1 MKIEIHNMYK
11 KYQVDYFRRKQIFSD
26 FSLKLDS
33 EKINF
38 IVGDS
43 GTGKTTLL
51 NIIGLVEKMDRGVYY
66 FDGSPIKYKNKKE
79 ILKYRNSRIGYVHQE
94 AMLISKL
101 SVLDN
106 VLLPIYIGGKVN
118 GNAYTKAFGLLE
130 RLGIGNLKN
139 VIVEKLSSGEKQRVE
154 MARALINNPDVIIAD
169 EPTASLDAD
178 NARIIMREL
187 RQINTE
193 NNSMVV
199 VATHDNRILSL
210 KDNILSLESDVN
222 IR

>member
-1 MKIEIHNMYK
+1 MNIEIHNMYK
-11 KYQVDYFRRKQIFSD
+11 KYQVDYFRSKQIFSD
-26 FSLKLDS
+26 YSLKLDS

-101 SVLDN
+101 SVLDK

-139 VIVEKLSSGEKQRVE
+139 VIVEKLSGGEKQRVE

-199 VATHDNRILSL
+199 VATHDNRILSP

>member
-11 KYQVDYFRRKQIFSD
+11 KYQVDYFRSKQIFSD

-79 ILKYRNSRIGYVHQE
+79 ILKYKNSRIGYVHQE

-130 RLGIGNLKN
+130 RLGIGNIKN
-139 VIVEKLSSGEKQRVE
+139 VIVEKLSGGEKQRVE

-199 VATHDNRILSL
+199 VATHDNRILSP

>member
-11 KYQVDYFRRKQIFSD
+11 KYQVDYFQSKQIFSD
-26 FSLKLDS
+26 FSLEMNS

-139 VIVEKLSSGEKQRVE
+139 VIVEKLSGGEKQRVE

-199 VATHDNRILSL
+199 VATHDNRILSP
-210 KDNILSLESDVN
+210 KDNILSLESNVN
-222 IR
+222 IH

>member
-11 KYQVDYFRRKQIFSD
+11 KYQVDYFRSKKIFSD
-26 FSLKLDS
+26 YSLKLDS

-139 VIVEKLSSGEKQRVE
+139 VIVEKLSGGEKQRVE

-199 VATHDNRILSL
+199 VATHDNRILSP

>member
-11 KYQVDYFRRKQIFSD
+11 KYQVDYFRSKQIFSD
-26 FSLKLDS
+26 YSLKLDS

-139 VIVEKLSSGEKQRVE
+139 VIVEKLSGGEKQRVE

-199 VATHDNRILSL
+199 VATHDNRILSP

>member
-11 KYQVDYFRRKQIFSD
+11 KYQVDYFRSKQIFSD
-26 FSLKLDS
+26 HSLKLDS

-139 VIVEKLSSGEKQRVE
+139 VIVEKLSGGEKQRVE

-199 VATHDNRILSL
+199 VATHDNRILSP

>member
-11 KYQVDYFRRKQIFSD
+11 KYQVDYFQSKQIFSD
-26 FSLKLDS
+26 FSLEMDS

-118 GNAYTKAFGLLE
+118 DNAYTKAFGLLE

-139 VIVEKLSSGEKQRVE
+139 VIVEKLSGGEKQRVE

-199 VATHDNRILSL
+199 VATHDNRILSS
-210 KDNILSLESDVN
+210 KDNILSLESNVN
-222 IR
+222 MH

>member
-11 KYQVDYFRRKQIFSD
+11 KYQVDYFRSKQIFSD
-26 FSLKLDS
+26 YSLKLDS

-139 VIVEKLSSGEKQRVE
+139 VIVEKLSGGEKQRVE

-178 NARIIMREL
+178 NARIIVREL

-199 VATHDNRILSL
+199 VATHDNRILSP

>member
-11 KYQVDYFRRKQIFSD
+11 KYQVDYFRSKQIFSD
-26 FSLKLDS
+26 YSLKLDS

-118 GNAYTKAFGLLE
+118 GSAYTKAFGLLE

-139 VIVEKLSSGEKQRVE
+139 VIVEKLSGGEKQRVE

-199 VATHDNRILSL
+199 VATHDNRILSP

>member
-11 KYQVDYFRRKQIFSD
+11 KYQVDYFRSKQIFSD
-26 FSLKLDS
+26 YSLKLDS

-139 VIVEKLSSGEKQRVE
+139 VIVEKLSGGEKQRVE

-199 VATHDNRILSL
+199 VATHDNRILAP

>member
-66 FDGSPIKYKNKKE
+66 FDGSPIKNKKE

-139 VIVEKLSSGEKQRVE
+139 VIVEKLSGGEKQRVE

-199 VATHDNRILSL
+199 VATHDNRILSP

>member
-11 KYQVDYFRRKQIFSD
+11 KYQVDYFQSKQIFSD
-26 FSLKLDS
+26 FSLEMDS

-130 RLGIGNLKN
+130 RLGIGSLKN
-139 VIVEKLSSGEKQRVE
+139 VIVEKLSGGEKQRVE

-199 VATHDNRILSL
+199 VATHDNRILSP
-210 KDNILSLESDVN
+210 KDNILSLESNVN
-222 IR
+222 IH

>member
-11 KYQVDYFRRKQIFSD
+11 KYQVDYFQSKQIFSD
-26 FSLKLDS
+26 FSLEMDS

-139 VIVEKLSSGEKQRVE
+139 VIVEKLSGGEKQRVE

-199 VATHDNRILSL
+199 VATHDNRILSP
-210 KDNILSLESDVN
+210 KDNILSLESNVN
-222 IR
+222 MH

>member
-1 MKIEIHNMYK
+1 MKIEIYNMYK
-11 KYQVDYFRRKQIFSD
+11 KYQVDYFRSKQIFSD
-26 FSLKLDS
+26 YSLKLDS

-43 GTGKTTLL
+43 GIGKTTLL

-139 VIVEKLSSGEKQRVE
+139 VIVEKLSGGEKQRVE

-199 VATHDNRILSL
+199 VATHDNRILSP

>member
-11 KYQVDYFRRKQIFSD
+11 KYQVDYFRSKQIFSD
-26 FSLKLDS
+26 YSLKLDS

-106 VLLPIYIGGKVN
+106 VLLPIYIGGKVT

-139 VIVEKLSSGEKQRVE
+139 VIVEKLSGGEKQRVE

-199 VATHDNRILSL
+199 VATHDNRILSP

>member
-11 KYQVDYFRRKQIFSD
+11 KYQVDYFQSKQIFSD
-26 FSLKLDS
+26 FSLEMNS

-139 VIVEKLSSGEKQRVE
+139 VIVEKLSGGEKQRVE

-199 VATHDNRILSL
+199 VATHDNRILSP
-210 KDNILSLESDVN
+210 KDNILSLESNVN
-222 IR
+222 MH

>member
-11 KYQVDYFRRKQIFSD
+11 KYQVDYFRSKQIFSD

-130 RLGIGNLKN
+130 RQGIGNLKN
-139 VIVEKLSSGEKQRVE
+139 VIVEKLSGGEKQRVE

-199 VATHDNRILSL
+199 VATHDNRILSP

>member
-11 KYQVDYFRRKQIFSD
+11 KYQVDYFRSKQIFSD

-79 ILKYRNSRIGYVHQE
+79 ILKYKNSRIGYVHQE

-118 GNAYTKAFGLLE
+118 GNAYTRAFGLLE

-139 VIVEKLSSGEKQRVE
+139 VIVEKLSGGEKQRVE

-199 VATHDNRILSL
+199 VATHDNRILSP

>member
-11 KYQVDYFRRKQIFSD
+11 KYQVDYFRSKQIFSD
-26 FSLKLDS
+26 YSLKLDS

-66 FDGSPIKYKNKKE
+66 FDGSPIKYKNRKE

-139 VIVEKLSSGEKQRVE
+139 VIVEKLSGGEKQRVE

-199 VATHDNRILSL
+199 VATHDNRILSP

>member
-1 MKIEIHNMYK
+1 M
-11 KYQVDYFRRKQIFSD
+11 DYFRSKQIFSD
-26 FSLKLDS
+26 YSLKLDS

-139 VIVEKLSSGEKQRVE
+139 VIVEKLSGGEKQRVE

-199 VATHDNRILSL
+199 VATHDNRILSP

>member
-11 KYQVDYFRRKQIFSD
+11 KYQVDYFRSKQIFSD

-43 GTGKTTLL
+43 RNRKDNVIEYNRTCGKNGQGSLL
-51 NIIGLVEKMDRGVYY
+51 

-139 VIVEKLSSGEKQRVE
+139 VIVEKLSGGEKQRVE

-199 VATHDNRILSL
+199 VATHDNRILSP

>member
-11 KYQVDYFRRKQIFSD
+11 KYQVDYFRSKQIFSEY
-26 FSLKLDS
+26 SLKLDS

-139 VIVEKLSSGEKQRVE
+139 VIVEKLSGGEKQRVE

-199 VATHDNRILSL
+199 VATHDNRILSP

>member
-11 KYQVDYFRRKQIFSD
+11 KYQVDYFRSKQIFSD
-26 FSLKLDS
+26 YSLKLDS

-139 VIVEKLSSGEKQRVE
+139 VIVEKLSGGEKQRVE

-178 NARIIMREL
+178 NARIIMRDL

-199 VATHDNRILSL
+199 VATHDNRILSP

>member
-11 KYQVDYFRRKQIFSD
+11 KYQVDYFRSKQIFSD
-26 FSLKLDS
+26 YSLKLDS

-43 GTGKTTLL
+43 GIGKTTLL

-139 VIVEKLSSGEKQRVE
+139 VIVEKLSGGEKQRVE

-199 VATHDNRILSL
+199 VATHDNRILSP

>member
-1 MKIEIHNMYK
+1 MYK
-11 KYQVDYFRRKQIFSD
+11 KYQVDYFRSKQIFSD
-26 FSLKLDS
+26 YSLKLDS

-43 GTGKTTLL
+43 GIGKTTLL

-139 VIVEKLSSGEKQRVE
+139 VIVEKLSGGEKQRVE

-199 VATHDNRILSL
+199 VATHDNRILSP

>member
-11 KYQVDYFRRKQIFSD
+11 KYQVDYFRSKQIFSD
-26 FSLKLDS
+26 YSLKLDS

-79 ILKYRNSRIGYVHQE
+79 ILKYRNSRIGDVHQE

-139 VIVEKLSSGEKQRVE
+139 VIVEKLSGGEKQRVE

-199 VATHDNRILSL
+199 VATHDNRILSP

>member
-11 KYQVDYFRRKQIFSD
+11 KYQVDYFRSKQIFSD
-26 FSLKLDS
+26 YSLKLDS

-139 VIVEKLSSGEKQRVE
+139 VIVEKLSGGEKQRVE

-199 VATHDNRILSL
+199 VATHDNRILSP
-210 KDNILSLESDVN
+210 KDNILSLERDVN

>member
-11 KYQVDYFRRKQIFSD
+11 KYQVDYFRSKQIFSD

-139 VIVEKLSSGEKQRVE
+139 VIVEKLSGGEKQRVE

-178 NARIIMREL
+178 NAQIIMREL

-199 VATHDNRILSL
+199 VATHDNRILSP

>member
-1 MKIEIHNMYK
+1 MLSILIIH
-11 KYQVDYFRRKQIFSD
+11 
-26 FSLKLDS
+26 
-33 EKINF
+33 
-38 IVGDS
+38 
-43 GTGKTTLL
+43 LL

-118 GNAYTKAFGLLE
+118 SNAYTKAFGLLE

-139 VIVEKLSSGEKQRVE
+139 VIVEKLSGGEKQRVE

-199 VATHDNRILSL
+199 VATHDNRILSP

>member
-1 MKIEIHNMYK
+1 MIDSHGGIILSILIIH
-11 KYQVDYFRRKQIFSD
+11 
-26 FSLKLDS
+26 
-33 EKINF
+33 
-38 IVGDS
+38 
-43 GTGKTTLL
+43 LL

-139 VIVEKLSSGEKQRVE
+139 VIVEKLSGGEKQRVE

-199 VATHDNRILSL
+199 VATHDNRILSP

>member
-11 KYQVDYFRRKQIFSD
+11 KYQVDYFRSKQIFSEY
-26 FSLKLDS
+26 SLKLDS

-139 VIVEKLSSGEKQRVE
+139 VIVEKLSGGEKQRVE

-178 NARIIMREL
+178 NAWIIMREL

-199 VATHDNRILSL
+199 VATHDNRILSP

>member
-1 MKIEIHNMYK
+1 
-11 KYQVDYFRRKQIFSD
+11 
-26 FSLKLDS
+26 
-33 EKINF
+33 
-38 IVGDS
+38 
-43 GTGKTTLL
+43 
-51 NIIGLVEKMDRGVYY
+51 
-66 FDGSPIKYKNKKE
+66 
-79 ILKYRNSRIGYVHQE
+79 
-94 AMLISKL
+94 MLISKL

-139 VIVEKLSSGEKQRVE
+139 VIVEKLSGGEKQRVE

-199 VATHDNRILSL
+199 VATHDNRILSP

>member
-11 KYQVDYFRRKQIFSD
+11 KYQVDYFRSKQIFSEY
-26 FSLKLDS
+26 SLKLDS

-139 VIVEKLSSGEKQRVE
+139 VIVEKLSGGEKQRVE

-199 VATHDNRILSL
+199 VATHDNRILSP
-210 KDNILSLESDVN
+210 KDNILSLESDVI

>member
-139 VIVEKLSSGEKQRVE
+139 VIVEKLSGGEKQRVE

>member
-11 KYQVDYFRRKQIFSD
+11 KYQVDYFRSKQIFSD
-26 FSLKLDS
+26 YSLKLDS

-43 GTGKTTLL
+43 GIGKTTLL
-51 NIIGLVEKMDRGVYY
+51 NIIGLVEKMDGGVYY

-139 VIVEKLSSGEKQRVE
+139 VIVEKLSGGEKQRVE

-199 VATHDNRILSL
+199 VATHDNRILSP

>member
-11 KYQVDYFRRKQIFSD
+11 KYQVDYFRSKQIFSD
-26 FSLKLDS
+26 YSLKLDS

-139 VIVEKLSSGEKQRVE
+139 VIVEKLSGGEKQRVE

-199 VATHDNRILSL
+199 VATHDNRILSPR
-210 KDNILSLESDVN
+210 DNILSLESDVN